1 MQYGCFFDSLFVCYI
16 YQYFLGFFR
25 KTSSLVFVRSRA
37 RKSMRTQPSILLSFF
52 RTRHGNTKRETHGV
66 SFKLFS
72 HSIKM
77 KRLSSDLVLFTLVKV
92 FEENIRW
99 AIVYH
104 FFGLVELLY
113 EKGTERVLFNVFF
126 RLYKHEKPSSFLSL
140 DSLNKHRKT
149 HMGPNHS
156 FLGFVK
162 HTLRDSSEG

>member
-1 MQYGCFFDSLFVCYI
+1 MQYGCFFLILFSVRYI

-25 KTSSLVFVRSRA
+25 KTSSSLFVRSHA

-104 FFGLVELLY
+104 FFGLIELLY
-113 EKGTERVLFNVFF
+113 EKGTERVLFKCFSDSINMKNPRVFYLWT
-126 RLYKHEKPSSFLSL
+126 R
-140 DSLNKHRKT
+140 
-149 HMGPNHS
+149 
-156 FLGFVK
+156 
-162 HTLRDSSEG
+162 